1 MYDHPPPIK
10 PMKLH
15 LAITLLLATLTG
27 ILSAQEE
34 TPEQKGYRVAAES
47 DRSDRGFKNSTVELE
62 MTLKNATGR
71 ESRRN
76 LTISTLEIPDE
87 QVGDKSLVVF
97 SNPRDIKGTALLS
110 HAKIIDADDQW
121 LYLPALKRVK
131 RISSSNKSG
140 PFVGSE
146 FAFED
151 FTTQELNKFTYK
163 WLRSESYS
171 GMDCEVVER
180 VPRYKYSGYSKQ
192 ISWTDKTH
200 KQVRKV
206 EFYDRRGALLKTL
219 NLTNYKRYEDKI
231 WRALTMTMVNAQ
243 TKKQTVLTYKDY
255 RFGTGLT
262 DKNFVSSALTRIR

>member
-1 MYDHPPPIK
+1 
-10 PMKLH
+10 MKLH

-27 ILSAQEE
+27 LLSAQEE
-34 TPEQKGYRVAAES
+34 TPQQKGHRIAAES
-47 DRSDRGFKNSTVELE
+47 DRSDRGFGDSTVELE
-62 MTLKNATGR
+62 MTLKNAAGR

-76 LTISTLEIPDE
+76 LSISTLEIPDE

-110 HAKIIDADDQW
+110 HAKIIEADDQW

-151 FTTQELNKFTYK
+151 FTAQELNKFTYN
-163 WLRSESYS
+163 WLRTETIA
-171 GMDCEVVER
+171 GMECEVVER
-180 VPRYKYSGYSKQ
+180 VARYKYSGYSKQ
-192 ISWTDKTH
+192 IAWTDKTH

-219 NLTNYKRYEDKI
+219 NLTDYKLYKDKY
-231 WRALTMTMVNAQ
+231 WRAKTMTMVNAQ
-243 TKKQTVLTYKDY
+243 TKKQTVLTYNDFQ
-255 RFGTGLT
+255 FGTGLT
-262 DKNFVSSALTRIR
+262 AKDFVSTALTRIR